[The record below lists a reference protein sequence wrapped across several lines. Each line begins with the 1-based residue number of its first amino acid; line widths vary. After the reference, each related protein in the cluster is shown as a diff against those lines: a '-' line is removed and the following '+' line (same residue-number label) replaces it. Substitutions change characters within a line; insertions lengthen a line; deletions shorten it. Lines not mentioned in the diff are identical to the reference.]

1 MENYDEINFDESES
15 IFKIDGPINRIKF
28 FWTSVGLGIYTVISL
43 VLYLAIYF
51 GFCRF
56 GGPGVIFLISVFSII
71 YLLPF
76 LYLTFVNYSKRLYD
90 ITGSKQKGII
100 LSLVLIILMGAL
112 GFISLLFPIIAYL
125 AVLFMRGK
133 LVKTETM

>member
-1 MENYDEINFDESES
+1 MENYDESES

-28 FWTSVGLGIYTVISL
+28 FWTSVGLGIYTAISM
-43 VLYLAIYF
+43 VLYWAIYL

-56 GGPGVIFLISVFSII
+56 GGPGVIFLICIFSII

-100 LSLVLIILMGAL
+100 FSLILIVLMVAL
-112 GFISLLFPIIAYL
+112 GFVSIWFPIIVYL
-125 AVLFMRGK
+125 VILFKQGK
-133 LVKTETM
+133 LVKNETM

>member
-1 MENYDEINFDESES
+1 MENYDESES

-28 FWTSVGLGIYTVISL
+28 FWTSVGLGIYTAISM
-43 VLYLAIYF
+43 VLYWAIYL

-56 GGPGVIFLISVFSII
+56 GGPGVIFLICIFSII

-100 LSLVLIILMGAL
+100 FSLILIVLMVAL
-112 GFISLLFPIIAYL
+112 GFVSIWFPIIAYL
-125 AVLFMRGK
+125 VMLFKQGK
-133 LVKTETM
+133 LVKNETM

>member
-1 MENYDEINFDESES
+1 MENYDESES

-28 FWTSVGLGIYTVISL
+28 FWTSVGLGIYTAISM
-43 VLYLAIYF
+43 VLYWAIYL
-51 GFCRF
+51 GFCRY
-56 GGPGVIFLISVFSII
+56 GGLGVIFLICVFSII

-100 LSLVLIILMGAL
+100 FSLVLIILMGAL
-112 GFISLLFPIIAYL
+112 GFVSIWFPIIAYL
-125 AVLFMRGK
+125 VILFKRGK
-133 LVKTETM
+133 LVQNETM